1 MILFLTSSP
10 TGPLD
15 QSYRVEALD
24 YKNHFVENLKHYWK
38 DHSRC
43 CLIAANPEAY
53 QRNDEMCDFFK
64 NVFLKEDFSLD
75 TMDLYDYRYPLSKE
89 KLLNYDVILLA
100 GGHVPTQNRY
110 FKEIDLKEKIK
121 DFQGIVIG
129 ISAGSMN
136 CAHTVYVQPEESGES
151 LDPNFKRWILGLNLT
166 KQNILPHYQM
176 VKDYCLDG
184 KKLFEEITYPDSI
197 HHCFLVLEDGSYL
210 LSVNNQETVY
220 GKSYLLHDGKLKILC
235 HENEKCKI

>member
-15 QSYRVEALD
+15 QSYHVEALD
-24 YKNHFVENLKHYWK
+24 HKNHFVENLKYYWK
-38 DHSRC
+38 THSRC
-43 CLIAANPEAY
+43 CLIAANPETY

-64 NVFLKEDFSLD
+64 NVFFKEDFSLE

-220 GKSYLLHDGKLKILC
+220 GKSYLLHDGKLEILC

>member
-1 MILFLTSSP
+1 MI
-10 TGPLD
+10 
-15 QSYRVEALD
+15 
-24 YKNHFVENLKHYWK
+24 
-38 DHSRC
+38 
-43 CLIAANPEAY
+43 IAI
-53 QRNDEMCDFFK
+53 
-64 NVFLKEDFSLD
+64 
-75 TMDLYDYRYPLSKE
+75 PLSKE

-110 FKEIDLKEKIK
+110 FKEIDLKKIK

-129 ISAGSMN
+129 IIAGSMN
-136 CAHTVYVQPEESGES
+136 CAHTVYVQPGESGES
-151 LDPNFKRWILGLNLT
+151 LVPNFKRRILGLNLT

-176 VKDYCLDG
+176 VKGYCLDG

-220 GKSYLLHDGKLKILC
+220 GKSYLLHDGKLEILC

>member
-24 YKNHFVENLKHYWK
+24 HKNHFIENLKHYWK

-64 NVFLKEDFSLD
+64 NVFLKEGFSLD

-100 GGHVPTQNRY
+100 GGHVPKQNRY
-110 FKEIDLKEKIK
+110 FKEIDLKKIK

-129 ISAGSMN
+129 IIAGSMN
-136 CAHTVYVQPEESGES
+136 CAHTVYVQPGESGES
-151 LDPNFKRWILGLNLT
+151 LDPNFKRRILGLNLT

-220 GKSYLLHDGKLKILC
+220 GKSYLLHDGKLEILC

>member
-24 YKNHFVENLKHYWK
+24 HKNHFIENLKHYWK

-43 CLIAANPEAY
+43 CLIAANPKSY
-53 QRNDEMCDFFK
+53 QKNDEMCDFFK
-64 NVFLKEDFSLD
+64 NVFFKEDFSLE

-110 FKEIDLKEKIK
+110 FKEIDLKKIK

-129 ISAGSMN
+129 IIAGSMN
-136 CAHTVYVQPEESGES
+136 CAHTVYVQPGESGES
-151 LDPNFKRWILGLNLT
+151 LDPNFKRRILGLNLT

-220 GKSYLLHDGKLKILC
+220 GKSYLLHDGKLEILC